1 MGSKAH
7 LFLLR
12 LPRAHPGQTRL
23 PGPHLAAASIATG
36 VAITLAELQFT
47 VHACVPGATGAGVA
61 SLPTVGARCP
71 ILARGVVSTVVE
83 ICGDKSK
90 AVEQKQKVDS
100 TSRHLYGQPKSCGYP
115 RDLTSASSRS
125 QSSHLL
131 PFSRGNPVCQKRRST
146 LDPGKAFSR
155 KLIRGISLPG
165 KLTDTVSLTEYLL
178 VWFGNHTQQ

>member
-7 LFLLR
+7 LFLLL
-12 LPRAHPGQTRL
+12 LPKAHPSQTRL

-61 SLPTVGARCP
+61 SLPAVGARCP
-71 ILARGVVSTVVE
+71 ILAWGVVGTVVE

-100 TSRHLYGQPKSCGYP
+100 TSRHLYCQPKPCGYP
-115 RDLTSASSRS
+115 RDLTSTSSRS
-125 QSSHLL
+125 QSSHPL
-131 PFSRGNPVCQKRRST
+131 PFPRGNPVCQNRRFT
-146 LDPGKAFSR
+146 LDSGKAFSR
-155 KLIRGISLPG
+155 KPTRGYSLPG
-165 KLTDTVSLTEYLL
+165 NLTDTVSLTEYLL
-178 VWFGNHTQQ
+178 V